1 VIRRDR
7 AYPDRPALRDDGG
20 MTVVFVHGVPETS
33 ALWNGVRAHLDGD
46 ALAVGLPG
54 FGTPRPAGFGATK
67 DEYAQWLA
75 GELRRL
81 GGPVDLVGH
90 DWGAGFVVRVATAYD
105 VPLRS
110 WVVDV
115 GGVFHPDY
123 VWHDIAQK
131 WQTPGAGEEWTAA
144 SVAAGPE
151 ARAGSLQAGGVPTA
165 DARMLAD
172 AFDATM
178 GGCILDLYRSALPNP
193 HADWGRELGRPV
205 AAPGLVL
212 QPGADPFDDPA
223 RSGEVAAML
232 GAGVHRL
239 DGLGHWWMLQDPA
252 AAVGALRSFWGSVG
266 A

>member
-1 VIRRDR
+1 
-7 AYPDRPALRDDGG
+7 
-20 MTVVFVHGVPETS
+20 
-33 ALWNGVRAHLDGD
+33 
-46 ALAVGLPG
+46 
-54 FGTPRPAGFGATK
+54 
-67 DEYAQWLA
+67 
-75 GELRRL
+75 
-81 GGPVDLVGH
+81 
-90 DWGAGFVVRVATAYD
+90 
-105 VPLRS
+105 
-110 WVVDV
+110 
-115 GGVFHPDY
+115 
-123 VWHDIAQK
+123 
-131 WQTPGAGEEWTAA
+131 
-144 SVAAGPE
+144 
-151 ARAGSLQAGGVPTA
+151 
-165 DARMLAD
+165 MLAD